1 MPKVLVVATADL
13 SPELGETVLWS
24 GGVDRVF
31 SAPGDSALEAARRE
45 RPNVVVLDGADPQGA
60 LSFIQRLRADALAR
74 CTSVAVL
81 SRSMSLRDEEGL
93 RRAGANVVFSGRVD
107 PFLWDRRLETLLN
120 VPPRRDARFPVVVDP
135 WSHFTPDTDPLPG
148 WAVNISVRGVLLET
162 TESLDV
168 GTKLDLRFSLPPDT
182 TDLRTVGQVVR
193 EAAPFGEHPRSGI
206 EFLILLGEARDRIG
220 WFVTR
225 GGEA

>member
-1 MPKVLVVATADL
+1 MPKVLVVASADL

-24 GGVDRVF
+24 GGVDRVL
-31 SAPGDSALEAARRE
+31 ALPGEPALEAARRE
-45 RPNVVVLDGADPQGA
+45 RPNVVVVDGADP
-60 LSFIQRLRADALAR
+60 LAR
-74 CTSVAVL
+74 CSSVAVL
-81 SRSMSLRDEEGL
+81 SRSKSLIDEESL

-135 WSHFTPDTDPLPG
+135 WSHLGPDAGCLPG

-168 GTKLDLRFSLPPDT
+168 GTKLDLRFSLPPDA
-182 TDLRTVGQVVR
+182 TDVRAVGQVVR

-206 EFLILLGEARDRIG
+206 EFLILLGQARDRIG
-220 WFVTR
+220 WFVSR
-225 GGEA
+225 AGEA